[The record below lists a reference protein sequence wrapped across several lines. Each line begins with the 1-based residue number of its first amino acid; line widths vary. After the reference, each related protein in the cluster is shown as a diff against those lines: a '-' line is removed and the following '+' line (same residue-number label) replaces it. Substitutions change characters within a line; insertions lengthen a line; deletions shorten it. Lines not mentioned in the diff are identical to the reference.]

1 MDCPA
6 CKNAMITLE
15 LAEVEIDHCVHCGG
29 TWLDAGELEVLLG
42 EPARARQLLDSFHE
56 APAATE
62 NARRCPICR
71 KKMMKVVVGRAQ
83 PPLLID
89 RCRRSDGLWFDRGE
103 LEDLLQR
110 GELDEESR
118 VLHFLADA
126 FGKNREKPDTKAP
139 S

>member
-42 EPARARQLLDSFHE
+42 EPSRAKQLLDSFQE
-56 APAATE
+56 TPAAAE

-71 KKMMKVVVGRAQ
+71 KKMAKVAVGRSQ

-89 RCRRSDGLWFDRGE
+89 RCRRSHGLWFDRGE
-103 LEDLLQR
+103 LEELLQK

-118 VLHFLADA
+118 ISHLLADV
-126 FGKNREKPDTKAP
+126 FGKDREKLDTKAQ